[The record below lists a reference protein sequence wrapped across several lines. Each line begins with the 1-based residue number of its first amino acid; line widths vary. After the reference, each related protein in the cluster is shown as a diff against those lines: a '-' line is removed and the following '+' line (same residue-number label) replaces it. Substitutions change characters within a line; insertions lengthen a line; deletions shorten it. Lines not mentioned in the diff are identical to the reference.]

1 MIKIG
6 ITGNPGVGKHTIS
19 KLLSEKMNL
28 SIVDINQI
36 IISNNTFIRK
46 NDFKLIEVDLQ
57 KTRQLIRIELLKK
70 K

>member
-1 MIKIG
+1 MTKIG
-6 ITGNPGVGKHTIS
+6 ITGNPGVGKHTVS
-19 KLLSEKMNL
+19 KLLSKKMNL

-36 IISNNTFIRK
+36 IISNNTFITK
-46 NDFKLIEVDLQ
+46 NDFKLIEVDLH

>member
-19 KLLSEKMNL
+19 KLLSKKMNL